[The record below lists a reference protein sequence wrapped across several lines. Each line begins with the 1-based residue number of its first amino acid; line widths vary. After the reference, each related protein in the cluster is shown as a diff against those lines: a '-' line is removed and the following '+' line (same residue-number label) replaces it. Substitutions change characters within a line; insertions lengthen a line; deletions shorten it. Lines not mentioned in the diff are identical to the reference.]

1 MRTWTKESRTVF
13 LTAVVVLMAITG
25 IGVSGLLAASITLS
39 SSGSIKAI
47 NVETYSDIACTQ
59 PISSIDWGVPEPGDS
74 VSRNIYVKNSGNAD
88 MTLALIVNSWVPA
101 GASSYMTVSW
111 DRQGYVLSADGV
123 VLATITLDVSSSI
136 SGIDDFSF
144 QLVIEGT
151 G

>member
-1 MRTWTKESRTVF
+1 VRTWTKESRTVF
-13 LTAVVVLMAITG
+13 LTAVVVLTAITG

-47 NVETYSDIACTQ
+47 NVETYSDLACTQ